1 LRLRLNEKKCATSEP
16 RHPPYPHQKAV
27 RRSESRQA
35 LQEKYSDGDDPK
47 QRGVIVDKIS
57 ELIKNRVSRRK
68 FLAGVGS
75 GLGTTA
81 ALTLAA
87 GCGGS
92 SSTTTPTPTPTPT
105 PTSTSA
111 PAITDADIFNFA
123 LNLEYLEASYYLFA
137 VTGSGI
143 PAANTGTSPGAVTG
157 GAAVPFKTP
166 AIQAYAQEI
175 ANDELA
181 HVLFLRNAL
190 GSAAVDMPA
199 IDLQNSFNAAASAA
213 GIGSSFNP
221 FADEDSFIVGAFVFE
236 DVGVTAYHGA
246 ASLLSST
253 TNLGYA
259 AGIYATEAYHAGEIR
274 TLLAYLGAPYLT
286 YANQISALRAAAGG
300 GAEVPVSG
308 GSIVNCDGNSI
319 AFDRTTD
326 QVLHIVYLNATAGV
340 VSKGGFF
347 PNGLNGTITA
357 STT

>member
-1 LRLRLNEKKCATSEP
+1 MEKIE
-16 RHPPYPHQKAV
+16 
-27 RRSESRQA
+27 
-35 LQEKYSDGDDPK
+35 
-47 QRGVIVDKIS
+47 

-81 ALTLAA
+81 ALSLAA
-87 GCGGS
+87 GCGGGS
-92 SSTTTPTPTPTPT
+92 SSTLAPPATTPAPTTT
-105 PTSTSA
+105 AA

-123 LNLEYLEASYYLFA
+123 LNLEYLEAEFYLRA
-137 VTGSGI
+137 VTGSGL
-143 PAANTGTSPGAVTG
+143 PAANIGANPGAVTG

-166 AIQAYAQEI
+166 AIQAYATEI
-175 ANDELA
+175 ANDEMA
-181 HVLFLRNAL
+181 HVLFLRQAL
-190 GSAAVDMPA
+190 GSAAVDRPA
-199 IDLQNSFNAAASAA
+199 IDLLNSFNAAAAAA

-246 ASLLSST
+246 ASLISSG
-253 TNLGYA
+253 TNLAYA

-274 TLLAYLGAPYLT
+274 TLIAELGDPYLT

-300 GAEVPVSG
+300 GAETPVSG
-308 GSIVNCDGNSI
+308 STIVAADSNSI
-319 AFDRTTD
+319 AYDRTTD
-326 QVLHIVYLNATAGV
+326 QVLHIVYLDATAGV

-347 PNGLNGTITA
+347 PNGLNGAITA